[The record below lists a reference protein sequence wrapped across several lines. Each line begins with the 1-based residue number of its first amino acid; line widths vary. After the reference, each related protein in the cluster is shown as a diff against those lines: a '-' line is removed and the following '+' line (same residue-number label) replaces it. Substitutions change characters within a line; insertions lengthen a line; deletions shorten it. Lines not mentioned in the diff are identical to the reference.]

1 MPGYNS
7 ELEKFAGYDAQVVGI
22 SSDSVFSHVAW
33 QKHEVGTLKYPLC
46 SDFWPHGEVAR
57 RYGVFREG
65 DPIPGI
71 SERAIFVIDKRGQIA
86 FSKVYPIPEVPDVQ
100 DVYAALRKLSG
111 VARTGA

>member
-7 ELEKFAGYDAQVVGI
+7 ELEKFARYDAQVVGI
-22 SSDSVFSHVAW
+22 SSDSVFSHIAW
-33 QKHEVGTLKYPLC
+33 QKHEVGMLKYPLC

-57 RYGVFREG
+57 RYGVLREG

-71 SERAIFVIDKRGQIA
+71 SERAVFVIDKQGEIA

-111 VARTGA
+111 VARSGA